1 MAHVDGWCRIDLL
14 ERRLVRSLTL
24 PAPADATRGSTRAR
38 PALLASRSQLAVL
51 ARGMASIAALLDT
64 FDDFASLSRAAALA
78 DDMQRQRTALQ
89 GELAAVERALPA
101 ALAAVQ
107 SDTRSAIEQLDR
119 LADERTALEE
129 SVAQQMGVSQQ
140 LLTKLEP
147 PLTKLA
153 QLDEARLTPTLTPTR
168 PQPQP

>member
-1 MAHVDGWCRIDLL
+1 MAHVDGCCRLL
-14 ERRLVRSLTL
+14 QPVQTYLVRSLTCL
-24 PAPADATRGSTRAR
+24 REPTRVAR
-38 PALLASRSQLAVL
+38 EQRCLSRSRLAVL
-51 ARGMASIAALLDT
+51 ARSMASIAALLDT

-89 GELAAVERALPA
+89 DELAAVERALPA

-153 QLDEARLTPTLTPTR
+153 QLDEARLTPILTPTR
-168 PQPQP
+168 P